1 MRRGFDDRALREV
14 ADITGGKYWLAT
26 DADTLRSVH
35 AEIDRLEK
43 SEFEAVRYLDYREA
57 FAPWAL
63 AALALL
69 SIETL
74 LRQTVWRTVP

>member
-1 MRRGFDDRALREV
+1 MREIAET
-14 ADITGGKYWLAT
+14 TGGKYWLAT
-26 DADTLRSVH
+26 DADALRSVH
-35 AEIDRLEK
+35 AEIDALEK

-69 SIETL
+69 SFEVL
-74 LRQTVWRTVP
+74 LRQTVWRVVP